1 MYEYVGC
8 IHIHSTDSD
17 GSKPVPEIIKIGQ
30 EAGLDFLMLS
40 DHMTLKSLKAGQE
53 GWFGKTLVI
62 IGYEINDLKNKNH
75 YLAFN
80 LEEVLPEEMS
90 VAEYVQEVK
99 KRGGLGIIAHPDEV
113 RNQLPQYPPYP
124 WTAWEVSGF
133 DGIEIWNQM
142 SEWMEKLTKFNQ
154 LKMVLHPRK
163 SLKGPT
169 TKILNIWDQ
178 EAQRRKV
185 VGIGGVDAHAHP
197 YTIGPFRLTIFPYL
211 VQFKSIRT
219 HVLLKEP
226 FSKNFLTAK
235 RQLFSAI
242 KNCNIFISN
251 YAWGDAKGFEF
262 SIESGDERGTVG
274 DEITIRNKAEIKV
287 ETPATAQLKLIH
299 NGNLVKEVL
308 GAKLEYVTAEPGV
321 YRVEAYR
328 NDRGWIFSNHIRLKK

>member
-1 MYEYVGC
+1 MHEYIGC

-17 GSKPVPEIIKIGQ
+17 GSKPVSEIIKIGQ
-30 EAGLDFLMLS
+30 EAGLDFLMFS

-53 GWFGKTLVI
+53 GWFGKTLVV

-90 VAEYVQEVK
+90 VAQYVQEVK

-142 SEWMEKLTKFNQ
+142 SEWMEKLTKFNKF
-154 LKMVLHPRK
+154 KMFLHPRK

-169 TKILNIWDQ
+169 SKILNIWDTQ
-178 EAQRRKV
+178 AQSGKV

-197 YTIGPFRLTIFPYL
+197 YRVGPFRLTIFPYL

-219 HVLLKEP
+219 HVLLPEP
-226 FSKNFLTAK
+226 LSPDFLTAK
-235 RQLFSAI
+235 KQLFSAI
-242 KNCNIFISN
+242 KNCNVFISN
-251 YAWGDAKGFEF
+251 YARGDAQGFSF
-262 SIESGDERGTVG
+262 SAENENHKISVG
-274 DEITIRNKAEIKV
+274 GEIKIGNKV
-287 ETPATAQLKLIH
+287 NIKVQAPGTAQLRLIH
-299 NGNLVKEVL
+299 NGNTLRE
-308 GAKLEYVTAEPGV
+308 AESDKLQYVTEESGSFRVEV
-321 YRVEAYR
+321 YR
-328 NDRGWIFSNHIRLKK
+328 NQTGWIFSNHLWVLK

>member
-1 MYEYVGC
+1 MHEYIGC

-17 GSKPVPEIIKIGQ
+17 GSKPVSEIIKIGQ
-30 EAGLDFLMLS
+30 EAGLDFLMFS
-40 DHMTLKSLKAGQE
+40 DHMTLKSLRAGQE

-99 KRGGLGIIAHPDEV
+99 KRGGLGIIAHPDEI

-154 LKMVLHPRK
+154 FKMFLHPRK

-169 TKILNIWDQ
+169 AKILSIWDNQ
-178 EAQRRKV
+178 ARSRKV

-197 YTIGPFRLTIFPYL
+197 YRVGPFRLTIFPYL

-219 HVLLKEP
+219 HVLLPEP
-226 FSKNFLTAK
+226 LSQDFLTAK
-235 RQLFSAI
+235 KQLFFAI
-242 KNCNIFISN
+242 KNCNVFISN
-251 YAWGDAKGFEF
+251 YARGDAQGFSF
-262 SIESGDERGTVG
+262 SAENENHKISVGGTLKLGNKVRIE
-274 DEITIRNKAEIKV
+274 IRA
-287 ETPATAQLKLIH
+287 PGTAQLKLIY
-299 NGNLVKEVL
+299 NGTAVSEAVSHR
-308 GAKLEYVTAEPGV
+308 LEYITKTPGAFRAE
-321 YRVEAYR
+321 AHR
-328 NDRGWIFSNHIRLKK
+328 NQTGWIFSNHLWIEK

>member
-1 MYEYVGC
+1 MHEYIGC

-17 GSKPVPEIIKIGQ
+17 GSKPVSEIIKIGQ
-30 EAGLDFLMLS
+30 EAGLDFLMFS

-53 GWFGKTLVI
+53 GWFGKTLVV

-99 KRGGLGIIAHPDEV
+99 KRGGLGIIAHPDEI

-142 SEWMEKLTKFNQ
+142 SEWMEKLTKLNQ
-154 LKMVLHPRK
+154 FKMFLHPRK

-169 TKILNIWDQ
+169 AKILNIWDSQ
-178 EAQRRKV
+178 AQSRKV

-197 YTIGPFRLTIFPYL
+197 YRLGPFRLTIFPYL

-219 HVLLKEP
+219 HVLLNELLSP
-226 FSKNFLTAK
+226 DFLTAK
-235 RQLFSAI
+235 RQLFSAM
-242 KNCNIFISN
+242 KNCRVFISN
-251 YAWGDAKGFEF
+251 YAWGDAKGFSFTAENDDYKI
-262 SIESGDERGTVG
+262 SVGGTIKLSHKAKIEIQAPGT
-274 DEITIRNKAEIKV
+274 AH
-287 ETPATAQLKLIH
+287 LKLIH
-299 NGNLVKEVL
+299 DGAVVSEVVSDR
-308 GAKLEYVTAEPGV
+308 LEYITKESGAF
-321 YRVEAYR
+321 RAEAYR
-328 NDRGWIFSNHIRLKK
+328 NRTGWIFSNHLWIEK